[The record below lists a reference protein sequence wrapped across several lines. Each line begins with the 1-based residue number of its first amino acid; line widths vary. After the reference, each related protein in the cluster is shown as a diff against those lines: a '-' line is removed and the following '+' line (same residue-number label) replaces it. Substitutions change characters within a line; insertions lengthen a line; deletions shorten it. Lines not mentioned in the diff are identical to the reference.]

1 MNASEL
7 FKAGRLPEAVD
18 AQLKVVKA
26 DPADHGKRLFLFEM
40 LAFSGDLERAGR
52 QIEVINYGELERDKA
67 VMDYRK
73 LLDAEK
79 ARRRLF
85 SEGLSPQ
92 LFGEKEPPEHVR
104 LRLEAVQCLRNKQP
118 AEARELLDRAN
129 STPPLKG
136 ELNDKAFALLRDADD
151 LFGGVLEVMTQG
163 NYYWVPLEQLETL
176 TIKAPQFPRDLLWL
190 PAHLSL
196 RDGAAGPVFLPTLY
210 PGSHEHGDNQVKL
223 GRLTDWKSQDA
234 GPTLGVGLH
243 TFLVDDG
250 GQTLLE
256 WRQLTV
262 AAETAEGI

>member
-7 FKAGRLPEAVD
+7 FKAGRLQDAID
-18 AQLKVVKA
+18 AQLKAVKA

-73 LLDAEK
+73 LLDAEQ
-79 ARRRLF
+79 ARRRLY
-85 SEGLSPQ
+85 SEGLAPQ
-92 LFGEKEPPEHVR
+92 FFGEQPPEHVQ
-104 LRLEAVQCLRNKQP
+104 LRVEAVQCLRNKQP
-118 AEARELLDRAN
+118 AEARQLLERAN
-129 STPPLKG
+129 STPPFKG
-136 ELNDKAFALLRDADD
+136 ELNGKPFGLLRDADD
-151 LFGGVLEVMTQG
+151 LFGGVLEVMAQG
-163 NYYWVPLEQLETL
+163 HYYWVPLEQLETL
-176 TIKAPQFPRDLLWL
+176 TIKGPQFPRDLLWL

-196 RDGAAGPVFLPTLY
+196 RDGAAGPVFLPALY

-223 GRLTDWKSQDA
+223 GRLTDWKSTDS

-243 TFLVDDG
+243 TFLVDDDG
-250 GQTLLE
+250 LTLLE

-262 AAETAEGI
+262 AAEAAEGI